1 LHTMIRYSVI
11 AINLTQY
18 ADTGEY
24 TDNYHAVV
32 LILSVLTPLEVL
44 NAPAYLGFLLTL
56 AVYD

>member
-1 LHTMIRYSVI
+1 MIRYSVI

-18 ADTGEY
+18 ADTSEY
-24 TDNYHAVV
+24 TDKQHAVV
-32 LILSVLTPLEVL
+32 LILSVLTPLKVF

>member
-1 LHTMIRYSVI
+1 MI

-32 LILSVLTPLEVL
+32 LILSVLIPREVF
-44 NAPAYLGFLLTL
+44 NAHAYLGLLLTL

>member
-1 LHTMIRYSVI
+1 MIRYSVI